1 MYICFRHSA
10 GCPTSSLHTLSAGSI
25 TIDIYARDVWGN
37 AAPGEVGVCPF
48 VVSAVSAAIV
58 RAGQARDNGEIA
70 AHNGDVACSGGGGGG
85 LVDVVGA
92 RKSVSAYVSV
102 AIVQALTLAELHVNV
117 TERGASEGGHV
128 MGSPMALVTAP
139 AEVCASASSAF
150 IVGQEEDSPSGL
162 AVMTVGVGLIFGEY
176 KYTMK

>member
-1 MYICFRHSA
+1 M
-10 GCPTSSLHTLSAGSI
+10 
-25 TIDIYARDVWGN
+25 
-37 AAPGEVGVCPF
+37 
-48 VVSAVSAAIV
+48 
-58 RAGQARDNGEIA
+58 
-70 AHNGDVACSGGGGGG
+70 
-85 LVDVVGA
+85 VDVVGA